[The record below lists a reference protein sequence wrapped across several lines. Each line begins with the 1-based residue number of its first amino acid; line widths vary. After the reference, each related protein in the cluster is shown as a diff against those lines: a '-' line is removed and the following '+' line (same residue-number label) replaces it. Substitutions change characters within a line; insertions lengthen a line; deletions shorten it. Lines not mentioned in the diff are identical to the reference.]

1 MPGKDGYLTEHCP
14 APEGSEQASYESAL
28 IRAGW
33 FYVAL
38 DMPKTKPLGLVRV
51 AFVRTWPSRRECNP
65 TSDPGAR
72 PVSNR
77 FISNSPVGRDM
88 SCLPRV
94 DPLILDRQGLQRQ
107 WTSGGLH

>member
-1 MPGKDGYLTEHCP
+1 MPGKDGYLAEHCP
-14 APEGSEQASYESAL
+14 APDGSEQASYESAL

-38 DMPKTKPLGLVRV
+38 DMPKTKPLGLVCV
-51 AFVRTWPSRRECNP
+51 AFVHGRAVGNATPPAILVLVRCP
-65 TSDPGAR
+65 TGSSQIP
-72 PVSNR
+72 
-77 FISNSPVGRDM
+77 PVGREM